1 MKRTYPKCPLIGVG
15 SIIFKQNK
23 KQNKVLLI
31 KRAHPPSEGKWSI
44 PGGLVEIGETLR
56 AAVIREIEEEVGLKV
71 RPEKIVDVIE
81 RIIPD
86 SSGKIM
92 YHYVIVDFLCTILAG
107 SPVANSDVKEAVFYS
122 LNQLNRLELSPELVN
137 IIKKAYKIWKDQ

>member
-15 SIIFKQNK
+15 GIIFKH
-23 KQNKVLLI
+23 NKVLLI
-31 KRAHPPSEGKWSI
+31 KRAHPPSEGKWSV

-56 AAVIREIEEEVGLKV
+56 AAIIREVEEEVGLKV
-71 RPEKIVDVIE
+71 RPENMVDVIE

-86 SSGKIM
+86 SSGKII

-137 IIKKAYKIWKDQ
+137 IIKKAYKIWKGQ